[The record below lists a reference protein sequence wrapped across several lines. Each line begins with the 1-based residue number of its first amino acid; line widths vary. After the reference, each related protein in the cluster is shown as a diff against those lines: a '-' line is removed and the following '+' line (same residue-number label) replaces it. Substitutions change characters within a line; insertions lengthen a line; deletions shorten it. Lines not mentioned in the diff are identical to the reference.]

1 LPVKRNQKKKYKRK
15 VNWRE
20 YNESLVRRGE
30 LLFDTD
36 FLSNW
41 RVELREMN
49 KGKEGA
55 RFRYPNSLI
64 WLLAT
69 VHTYLFPYRELEG
82 FLRAISVH
90 IKELKR
96 VPDFT
101 TMWWRVS
108 RINVKLD
115 PSVHLKE
122 DVVIAVDSTGIKVA
136 NRGEWIRRHECSS
149 STTTSTTRKGFIK
162 IHVAVDTRSKLI
174 VSMRVTKEDVGDGRM
189 LKSLIRGTAISVRQQ
204 QQTNIKRVLA
214 DGAYDSR
221 DNFQFLHD
229 NNIDPAIKVRKN
241 SSIKSMGCYT
251 RKMAVLQQL
260 SDLDKWKHSV
270 SYGRRWVAETVFSS
284 MKRTFGEH
292 VISIKWKNIVNEL
305 LMKAHMYNMFMK
317 ITS

>member
-1 LPVKRNQKKKYKRK
+1 MPVKRSQKKKKYKRK

-41 RVELREMN
+41 RAELKEMN

-55 RFRYPNSLI
+55 KFRYPNSLI
-64 WLLAT
+64 WLLTT
-69 VHTYLFPYRELEG
+69 VHTYLLPYRELEG

-90 IKELKR
+90 IKELKGI
-96 VPDFT
+96 PDFT
-101 TMWWRVS
+101 TMWRRVS

-122 DVVIAVDSTGIKVA
+122 DVVIAVDSTGTKVA
-136 NRGEWIRRHECSS
+136 NRGEWIRRHKWS
-149 STTTSTTRKGFIK
+149 STTRKGFIK

-174 VSMRVTKEDVGDGRM
+174 VSMKVTKEDVGDGRM
-189 LKSLIRGTAISVRQQ
+189 LKSLVKDTTINVQ

-229 NNIDPAIKVRKN
+229 NDIDPAIKVRKN
-241 SSIKSMGCYT
+241 SSLKSMGCYT

-270 SYGRRWVAETVFSS
+270 SYGRRWAAETVFSS
-284 MKRTFGEH
+284 MKRMFGEH

-317 ITS
+317 ISH

>member
-1 LPVKRNQKKKYKRK
+1 MPANRSQKKKKYKRK

-36 FLSNW
+36 FLLNW
-41 RVELREMN
+41 RAELKEMN

-82 FLRAISVH
+82 FLRVVSVH
-90 IKELKR
+90 IKELKE

-101 TMWWRVS
+101 TIWWRVS
-108 RINVKLD
+108 RIKMKLD
-115 PSVHLKE
+115 PSVHLNE
-122 DVVIAVDSTGIKVA
+122 DVVIAVDCTGIKVA
-136 NRGEWIRRHECSS
+136 NRGEWIRRHKWSS
-149 STTTSTTRKGFIK
+149 RKGFIK
-162 IHVAVDTRSKLI
+162 IHVAVDTISKLI
-174 VSMRVTKEDVGDGRM
+174 VSMKVTKEDVSDGRV
-189 LKSLIRGTAISVRQQ
+189 LKSLVRDTG

-241 SSIKSMGCYT
+241 SSVKSMGCYT
-251 RKMAVLQQL
+251 RKMVVLEQL

-270 SYGRRWVAETVFSS
+270 SYGHRWAAETVFSS
-284 MKRTFGEH
+284 MKRMFGEH

-305 LMKAHMYNMFMK
+305 FMKAHMYNMFTK
-317 ITS
+317 ISP

>member
-1 LPVKRNQKKKYKRK
+1 MPVNRNQKKKKKKKYKRK

-36 FLSNW
+36 FLSSW
-41 RVELREMN
+41 RAELKEMN

-136 NRGEWIRRHECSS
+136 NRGEWIRHHHDKYSS
-149 STTTSTTRKGFIK
+149 RKGFIK
-162 IHVAVDTRSKLI
+162 IHVAVDTKSKLI
-174 VSMRVTKEDVGDGRM
+174 VSMKVTKEDVGDGRM
-189 LKSLIRGTAISVRQQ
+189 LKSLIRGTAINV
-204 QQTNIKRVLA
+204 QTNIKRVLA

-221 DNFQFLHD
+221 DNFQFLHVND
-229 NNIDPAIKVRKN
+229 IDPAIKVRKN
-241 SSIKSMGCYT
+241 SSFKSMGCYT

-270 SYGRRWVAETVFSS
+270 SYGRRWAAETVFSS

-292 VISIKWKNIVNEL
+292 VISVKWKNIVNEL

>member
-1 LPVKRNQKKKYKRK
+1 MSVKKSQKKKYKRK

-20 YNESLVRRGE
+20 YHESLVRRGE

-36 FLSNW
+36 FLLDW
-41 RVELREMN
+41 RAELREMN

-64 WLLAT
+64 WLVAT

-90 IKELKR
+90 IKELKE

-108 RINVKLD
+108 RINTKLD

-122 DVVIAVDSTGIKVA
+122 DVVIAVDSTGIKAA
-136 NRGEWIRRHECSS
+136 NRGECIRRHECSS
-149 STTTSTTRKGFIK
+149 SITNRKGFIK

-189 LKSLIRGTAISVRQQ
+189 LKSLIRRTTTNVHA
-204 QQTNIKRVLA
+204 NIKRVLA

-229 NNIDPAIKVRKN
+229 NGIDPAIKVRKN
-241 SSIKSMGCYT
+241 SSVRSMGCYT
-251 RKMAVLQQL
+251 RKMVVLQQL

-270 SYGRRWVAETVFSS
+270 SYGRRWAAETVFSS
-284 MKRTFGEH
+284 MKRAFGEH

>member
-1 LPVKRNQKKKYKRK
+1 MPVKRSQKKKKYKRK

-41 RVELREMN
+41 RAELKEMN

-55 RFRYPNSLI
+55 KFRYPNSLI

-69 VHTYLFPYRELEG
+69 VHTYLLPYRELEG

-90 IKELKR
+90 IKELKGI
-96 VPDFT
+96 PDFT

-136 NRGEWIRRHECSS
+136 NRGEWIRRHKWS
-149 STTTSTTRKGFIK
+149 STTRKGFIK

-174 VSMRVTKEDVGDGRM
+174 VSMKVTKEDVGDGRM
-189 LKSLIRGTAISVRQQ
+189 LKSLVKDTTINVQQ

-229 NNIDPAIKVRKN
+229 NDIDPAIKVRKN
-241 SSIKSMGCYT
+241 ASLKSMGCYT

-270 SYGRRWVAETVFSS
+270 SYGRRWAAETVFSS
-284 MKRTFGEH
+284 MKRMFGEH

-317 ITS
+317 ISH

>member
-1 LPVKRNQKKKYKRK
+1 LSPENSQKKKKYKRK

-41 RVELREMN
+41 RAELKEMN

-55 RFRYPNSLI
+55 KYRYPNSLI

-82 FLRAISVH
+82 FLRWMSVH
-90 IKELKR
+90 IEELNQ

-108 RINVKLD
+108 RIHVELD
-115 PSVHLKE
+115 PSVNLNK
-122 DVVIAVDSTGIKVA
+122 DVTIAIDSTGIKVS
-136 NRGEWIRRHECSS
+136 NRGEWIRHKWRSRK
-149 STTTSTTRKGFIK
+149 RKGFIK
-162 IHVAVDTRSKLI
+162 IHVAVDTRSKQI
-174 VSMRVTKEDVGDGRM
+174 VSMKVTKEDVGDGRM
-189 LKSLIRGTAISVRQQ
+189 LKSLVRNTIAT
-204 QQTNIKRVLA
+204 QTNVKRVLA

-229 NNIDPAIKVRKN
+229 NDIDPAIKVRKN

-251 RKMAVLQQL
+251 RKMRVLQQL
-260 SDLDKWKHSV
+260 SDFDKWKHSV
-270 SYGRRWVAETVFSS
+270 SYGHRWAAETVFSS
-284 MKRTFGEH
+284 MKRTFGDH
-292 VISIKWKNIVNEL
+292 IVSIKWRSIVNEL
-305 LMKAHMYNMFMK
+305 LLKAHVYNMFMK
-317 ITS
+317 ICP

>member
-1 LPVKRNQKKKYKRK
+1 MPVKRGQKRKKKYERK

-49 KGKEGA
+49 TGKEGA
-55 RFRYPNSLI
+55 RFHYPNSLI
-64 WLLAT
+64 LLLAI
-69 VHTYLFPYRELEG
+69 VHTYLLPYRELEG
-82 FLRAISVH
+82 FLRVISVH

-108 RINVKLD
+108 RINIKLN
-115 PSVHLKE
+115 PFVNLNE
-122 DVVIAVDSTGIKVA
+122 DIVIAVDSTGIKVA
-136 NRGEWIRRHECSS
+136 NRGEWIRHHHHDKYISR
-149 STTTSTTRKGFIK
+149 RGFIK
-162 IHVAVDTRSKLI
+162 IHVAVDIRSKLI
-174 VSMRVTKEDVGDGRM
+174 LSMKVTKEDVGDGRM
-189 LKSLIRGTAISVRQQ
+189 LKSLVKDASINVQQ
-204 QQTNIKRVLA
+204 QQQANIQSVLA

-229 NNIDPAIKVRKN
+229 NDIGSAIKVRKN
-241 SSIKSMGCYT
+241 SSVKSMGCYA

-260 SDLDKWKHSV
+260 RNFDKWKHSV
-270 SYGRRWVAETVFSS
+270 SYGRRWAAETVFSS
-284 MKRTFGEH
+284 MKRIFGEH
-292 VISIKWKNIVNEL
+292 IVSIKWKSIVKEL
-305 LMKAHMYNMFMK
+305 LMKAHVYNMFMQ
-317 ITS
+317 ISH

>member
-1 LPVKRNQKKKYKRK
+1 MPVKRSQRKKKYKRK

-41 RVELREMN
+41 RAELREMN
-49 KGKEGA
+49 RGKEGA

-69 VHTYLFPYRELEG
+69 VHAYLFPYRELEG
-82 FLRAISVH
+82 FLRVISVH
-90 IKELKR
+90 IEELKG

-115 PSVHLKE
+115 PSINLNE

-136 NRGEWIRRHECSS
+136 NRGEWIRRHDKCSS
-149 STTTSTTRKGFIK
+149 FTTTRKGFIK

-174 VSMRVTKEDVGDGRM
+174 ISMKVTKEDVGDGRM
-189 LKSLIRGTAISVRQQ
+189 LKSLVRDTVINIG
-204 QQTNIKRVLA
+204 QTNVKRVLA

-229 NNIDPAIKVRKN
+229 NDIDPAIKVRKN

-270 SYGRRWVAETVFSS
+270 SYGSRWAAETVFSS
-284 MKRTFGEH
+284 MKRIFGEH

-305 LMKAHMYNMFMK
+305 LMKACIYNMFMK
-317 ITS
+317 ISP

>member
-1 LPVKRNQKKKYKRK
+1 
-15 VNWRE
+15 
-20 YNESLVRRGE
+20 
-30 LLFDTD
+30 
-36 FLSNW
+36 
-41 RVELREMN
+41 M
-49 KGKEGA
+49 
-55 RFRYPNSLI
+55 I

-90 IKELKR
+90 IKELKE

-101 TMWWRVS
+101 TVWWRVS

-115 PSVHLKE
+115 PSVHPKE

-136 NRGEWIRRHECSS
+136 NRGEWIRRHDKCSS
-149 STTTSTTRKGFIK
+149 STTTRKGFIK

-174 VSMRVTKEDVGDGRM
+174 VSMKVTKEDVGDGRM
-189 LKSLIRGTAISVRQQ
+189 LKSLIIGTAINVQA
-204 QQTNIKRVLA
+204 NIKRVLA

-229 NNIDPAIKVRKN
+229 NDIDPAIKVRKN
-241 SSIKSMGCYT
+241 SSFKSMGCYT
-251 RKMAVLQQL
+251 RKMVVLQQL
-260 SDLDKWKHSV
+260 NDLDKWKHSV
-270 SYGRRWVAETVFSS
+270 SYGRRWAAETVFSS
-284 MKRTFGEH
+284 MKRTFVEH
-292 VISIKWKNIVNEL
+292 VISIKWMNIINEL

>member
-1 LPVKRNQKKKYKRK
+1 MPAKRSQKKKKYKRK

-30 LLFDTD
+30 ILFDTD

-41 RVELREMN
+41 RAELREMN
-49 KGKEGA
+49 RGKEGA

-90 IKELKR
+90 IKELKG

-108 RINVKLD
+108 RISVKLD
-115 PSVHLKE
+115 PFVNLKE
-122 DVVIAVDSTGIKVA
+122 DIVIAVDSTGIKVA
-136 NRGEWIRRHECSS
+136 NRGEWIRRHKWSS
-149 STTTSTTRKGFIK
+149 STTTRKGFIK

-174 VSMRVTKEDVGDGRM
+174 VSMKVTKEDVGDGRM
-189 LKSLIRGTAISVRQQ
+189 LKSLIRDTAINV

-229 NNIDPAIKVRKN
+229 NDIDPAIKVRKN

-270 SYGRRWVAETVFSS
+270 SYGQRWAAETVFSS
-284 MKRTFGEH
+284 MKRMFGEY
-292 VISIKWKNIVNEL
+292 VMSIKWKNIVNEL

-317 ITS
+317 ISH

>member
-1 LPVKRNQKKKYKRK
+1 MPARRSQKKKYKRK

-41 RVELREMN
+41 RAELREMN
-49 KGKEGA
+49 RGKEGA
-55 RFRYPNSLI
+55 KFLYPNSLI

-82 FLRAISVH
+82 FLRVISVH
-90 IKELKR
+90 MKELKG

-101 TMWWRVS
+101 TIWWRVS

-115 PSVHLKE
+115 PSVHLNE
-122 DVVIAVDSTGIKVA
+122 DVVIAVDSTGVKVA
-136 NRGEWIRRHECSS
+136 NRGEWIRRHKWSS
-149 STTTSTTRKGFIK
+149 RKGFIK

-174 VSMRVTKEDVGDGRM
+174 VSMKVTKEDVGDGRM
-189 LKSLIRGTAISVRQQ
+189 LKSLVRDTTINV
-204 QQTNIKRVLA
+204 QTNIKRVLA

-221 DNFQFLHD
+221 DNFQFLYD

-241 SSIKSMGCYT
+241 SSIKSMGCYN
-251 RKMAVLQQL
+251 RKIAVLQQL

-270 SYGRRWVAETVFSS
+270 SYGHRWAAETVFSS
-284 MKRTFGEH
+284 MKRMFGEY

-305 LMKAHMYNMFMK
+305 LLKAHMYNMFMK
-317 ITS
+317 ISP

>member
-1 LPVKRNQKKKYKRK
+1 LPVKSQKRKKKYKRK
-15 VNWRE
+15 VNWKE

-30 LLFDTD
+30 LLFDSD

-41 RVELREMN
+41 RAELREMN
-49 KGKEGA
+49 KEKEGA

-69 VHTYLFPYRELEG
+69 VHAYLFPYRELEG

-108 RINVKLD
+108 RIKVKLD
-115 PSVHLKE
+115 PYVHLKE
-122 DVVIAVDSTGIKVA
+122 DIVIAVDSTGIKVA

-149 STTTSTTRKGFIK
+149 STTTTRKGFIK

-174 VSMRVTKEDVGDGRM
+174 LSIKVTKEDVGDGRM
-189 LKSLIRGTAISVRQQ
+189 LKSLVRDTITNV
-204 QQTNIKRVLA
+204 QQTNIRRVLA

-229 NNIDPAIKVRKN
+229 SDIDPAIKVRKN
-241 SSIKSMGCYT
+241 SSIKSMGCYA
-251 RKMAVLQQL
+251 RKMIVLQQL
-260 SDLDKWKHSV
+260 GDPDKWKHSV
-270 SYGRRWVAETVFSS
+270 SYGRRWAAESVFSS
-284 MKRTFGEH
+284 MKRMFGEH

-305 LMKAHMYNMFMK
+305 LMKAYMYNMFMK
-317 ITS
+317 ITL